1 MYRILMLRWGR
12 LGMRASSV
20 GSTRVSL
27 GRRYSRVGHCRS
39 TEDGVSTLEYVLL
52 VALVAMI
59 ALGSLVYLGSGSG
72 SPAHVANNVGNNVS
86 GDAAASG
93 AGAPIAGTSTG
104 TPVKAWCA
112 SGESGCT
119 DPMEMN
125 GQTEVIHFQVTGGT
139 QPYTYQLQGSVPPF
153 VIPDWP
159 DQKITVQ
166 PDNCK
171 DDPGAYD
178 ISLVVTDS
186 TGATGQLNFTLNV
199 ATGSLCQG

>member
-1 MYRILMLRWGR
+1 MFRVGR
-12 LGMRASSV
+12 HRTRVLSD
-20 GSTRVSL
+20 GSTRVPV
-27 GRRYSRVGHCRS
+27 GRLYSQVGPCRW

-59 ALGSLVYLGSGSG
+59 AFGSLVYLGRGSG
-72 SPAHVANNVGNNVS
+72 SPAHVANNVGDNVS
-86 GDAAASG
+86 GGAAASG
-93 AGAPIAGTSTG
+93 AGDPLAGTSTG

-139 QPYTYQLQGSVPPF
+139 QPYRYQLQGSVPTF

-159 DQKITVQ
+159 DQEISVQ

-199 ATGSLCQG
+199 ATGSLCSG